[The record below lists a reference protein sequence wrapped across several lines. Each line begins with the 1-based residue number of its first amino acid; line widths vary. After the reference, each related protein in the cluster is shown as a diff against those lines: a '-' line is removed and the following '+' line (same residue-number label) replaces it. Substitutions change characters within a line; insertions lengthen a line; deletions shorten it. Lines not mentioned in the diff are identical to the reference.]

1 MSELPF
7 LMLLCAGVGI
17 GRGFERVDR
26 ALNDRWYREYEQQAV
41 RVLAVLIL
49 AGWALAA
56 TNGVWPFLQFWTMPL
71 GAYLVGRAIGEPIA
85 ARINRLK
92 QGRLRRRVE

>member
-49 AGWALAA
+49 AG
-56 TNGVWPFLQFWTMPL
+56 NGEE
-71 GAYLVGRAIGEPIA
+71 REGEIH
-85 ARINRLK
+85 RERQK
-92 QGRLRRRVE
+92 